1 MQETDHYH
9 SNEGYHHQYFTM
21 CMHYTKKDYLSAKYV
36 STERSLTNIL
46 QSHSSK
52 TVSFFKENLS
62 QSLKIEK
69 LIEV

>member
-46 QSHSSK
+46 QSHIRMFQPKPYLSK
-52 TVSFFKENLS
+52 G
-62 QSLKIEK
+62 LKIEK
-69 LIEV
+69 TDRTW

>member
-36 STERSLTNIL
+36 STERSLINIL
-46 QSHSSK
+46 QSHTYVPKPYLSK
-52 TVSFFKENLS
+52 A
-62 QSLKIEK
+62 LKIEK
-69 LIEV
+69 N